1 MPSWNS
7 YARGSPS
14 AGITVTSI
22 RFMVLKTT
30 PLYAKK
36 KRKSTKL
43 GTKSHGNRLT
53 QNLFREYFTTLLPDK
68 NINSILI
75 YQYFLE

>member
-1 MPSWNS
+1 MQTFNMPSWNS

-36 KRKSTKL
+36 KKEVNKIGDQISWEPIDSKSV
-43 GTKSHGNRLT
+43 
-53 QNLFREYFTTLLPDK
+53 
-68 NINSILI
+68 
-75 YQYFLE
+75 